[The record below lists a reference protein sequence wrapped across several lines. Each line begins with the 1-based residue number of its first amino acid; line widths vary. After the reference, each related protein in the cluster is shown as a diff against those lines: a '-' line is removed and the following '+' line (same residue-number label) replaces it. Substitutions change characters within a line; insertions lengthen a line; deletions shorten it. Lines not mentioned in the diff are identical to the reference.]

1 MTTRTEAPVIEEI
14 PTLPDLLRPGL
25 DLVFVGI
32 NPSERSGQ
40 RGHYYGHPGN
50 AFWRRLSA
58 SPLVDRTVTPED
70 DVALFDLGI
79 GFTDV
84 VKRVVT
90 DSSQVTRAELQ
101 ASLPAFRDRIAA
113 AAPRA
118 ICFTATRSFEALYP
132 RSWTSGNW
140 GRQDVEP
147 LAGAT
152 IWVMPSP
159 SGLASGHHH
168 EIDRVLSELAQSLG
182 WDRRSTQPRPGT
194 PNQTPVDGATSVE
207 VRKIEA
213 AR

>member
-1 MTTRTEAPVIEEI
+1 MTPNARTKVEDTQEI

-32 NPSERSGQ
+32 NPSERSGL
-40 RGHYYGHPGN
+40 RGHYYAHPGN

-58 SPLVDRTVTPED
+58 SPLVDRDVTPED
-70 DVALFDLGI
+70 DAALYDLGI

-90 DSSQVTRAELQ
+90 DSTKVTRAELL
-101 ASLPAFRDRIAA
+101 ASLPAFHDRIAA

-132 RSWTSGNW
+132 RAWKSGNW

-147 LAGAT
+147 LAGAAV
-152 IWVMPSP
+152 WVMPSP
-159 SGLASGHHH
+159 SGLAAGHHS
-168 EIDRVLSELAQSLG
+168 EIDRVLSDLAESLG
-182 WDRRSTQPRPGT
+182 RIRRNTA
-194 PNQTPVDGATSVE
+194 PVED
-207 VRKIEA
+207 